1 MEKGS
6 IQGMWKRFRRDGET
20 TTSYNITVPET
31 DSKRKGMTPTKE
43 VQKEMETEKRSKKEE
58 EVVLLGHLMAR
69 HLGSVEAAA
78 QPCRHQGVLW
88 LGTVGGLGTG
98 VQFKS
103 LSILYKYKILRLC
116 FYRKHGHLRNI

>member
-1 MEKGS
+1 
-6 IQGMWKRFRRDGET
+6 MWKRFRRDGET

-58 EVVLLGHLMAR
+58 EVVLMGQLMAR

-78 QPCRHQGVLW
+78 QPCRHQWVLW

-98 VQFKS
+98 VQFV
-103 LSILYKYKILRLC
+103 LSR
-116 FYRKHGHLRNI
+116 R